1 MKKVTL
7 SLLGVILFLSTQ
19 AQTHVILHLVQKAG
33 SADFGLNNTV
43 TASGGYDYQPT
54 RLQYY
59 LSQPAVF
66 HDGGQMSPASTRYFL
81 IDASQDVT
89 LDLGEMEVENVE
101 GIIFSIGVDEARNH
115 LDPSNYPPGHPLA
128 PQNPTMHWGWAAGYK
143 FIAFDGKVG
152 SDFSQTFEIHSIG
165 DELYQ
170 TVNLNTDAQPDGDN
184 LIIQIQADYNK
195 LLENI
200 DVSGGIASHGN
211 LGPAATIM
219 ENIGS
224 LVFSALSPTSV
235 QDTAVEPSFFI
246 APNPAA
252 SGFGQVVFELPSGN
266 EYALTVCDLTGRV
279 LSQRPLWE
287 GRSFVQ
293 LEAPGAGMYL
303 VQLWQ
308 NSQPVHT
315 EKWVV
320 TKG

>member
-1 MKKVTL
+1 MKKVIL
-7 SLLGVILFLSTQ
+7 SLLGVFLFFSIQ

-33 SADFGLNNTV
+33 SADFEMNSTV

-59 LSQPAVF
+59 LSHPAII
-66 HDGGQMSPASTRYFL
+66 HDGGQMSPSNERYFL

-89 LDLGEMEVENVE
+89 IDLGEMEVENIE

-128 PQNPTMHWGWAAGYK
+128 PQNPNMHWGWAAGYK

-152 SDFSQTFEIHSIG
+152 SNFSQTFEVHSIG

-170 TVNLNTDAQPDGDN
+170 TVNLATDAQPEGDN
-184 LIIQIQADYNK
+184 LIVYLQADYNK

-219 ENIGS
+219 ENIGT
-224 LVFSALSPTSV
+224 LVFSALSPT
-235 QDTAVEPSFFI
+235 AVHDAGFEGAFSI
-246 APNPAA
+246 APNPAT
-252 SGFGQVVFELPSGN
+252 SGFGQAFFELPSGN
-266 EYALTVCDLTGRV
+266 EYELTVCDLTGRV
-279 LSQRPLWE
+279 LSYQPLME
-287 GRSFVQ
+287 GRASVQ
-293 LEAPGAGMYL
+293 LQAPGAGMYL

-308 NSQPVHT
+308 NKKPVHT

-320 TKG
+320 TK